1 MTQATTANGVIRQ
14 RTTSPCQNVTVKAL
28 SCGAPSRMATMES
41 APQIAPQSAIAFFVY
56 ESMRGWLAK
65 SGVFRSAA
73 DAENPFADGL

>member
-1 MTQATTANGVIRQ
+1 MVQDGRGGGYGGGSGMLGVLRATLRAEGAA
-14 RTTSPCQNVTVKAL
+14 AL
-28 SCGAPSRMATMES
+28 WRGTLPRVA
-41 APQIAPQSAIAFFVY
+41 QIAPLSAIAFFVY